1 MTGNVWE
8 WCADWFDP
16 AYYRAQRTPRT
27 RPARRR
33 APTG

>member
-16 AYYRAQRTPRT
+16 AYYRHSDAAT
-27 RPARRR
+27 RPARRA

>member
-16 AYYRAQRTPRT
+16 GYYRHEPRGDP
-27 RPARRR
+27 PARPR
-33 APTG
+33 ARTA